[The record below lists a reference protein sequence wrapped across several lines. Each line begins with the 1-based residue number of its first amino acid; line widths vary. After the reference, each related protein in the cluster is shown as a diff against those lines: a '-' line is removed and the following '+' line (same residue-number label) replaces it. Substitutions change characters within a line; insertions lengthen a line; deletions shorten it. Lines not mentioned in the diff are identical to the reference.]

1 MKFIKW
7 MRKNLR
13 MLSVD
18 LSLSYINN
26 TLLKEVRKKIVLA
39 HGIYLPI
46 SRQTTSNWMNKCGA
60 GRTDTKKTY
69 HNDHHQ
75 HPVVIFLRKN
85 YILLLE
91 KLQRRMRV

>member
-1 MKFIKW
+1 

-18 LSLSYINN
+18 LSWSYTHNV
-26 TLLKEVRKKIVLA
+26 LLKEIREETVLA
-39 HGIYLPI
+39 HGIALPI
-46 SRQTTSNWMNKCGA
+46 PRQTAWNWMNKCGT
-60 GRTDTKKTY
+60 GGTDTKKTY
-69 HNDHHQ
+69 YNDHHQ
-75 HPVVIFLRKN
+75 HPVVISFRKN